1 MFFLGGRGNLFFLS
15 GVVPQPAAVPK
26 SKAKAKAKAKVK
38 AGPPGAAL
46 ALKLEGKNLADKKVA
61 LRLALSFF
69 NLIGVWPFSFDQ
81 GSELKKE
88 ISAVQ
93 ALLLDLQEAENNGDK
108 SIEMPKWITAVTAK
122 LKDLTKF
129 FNRRGLQRF
138 ALVLVLFQDPLLPV
152 F

>member
-1 MFFLGGRGNLFFLS
+1 M
-15 GVVPQPAAVPK
+15 PK

-46 ALKLEGKNLADKKVA
+46 ALKLEGKNLAEKKVA